1 MVAAMNLDERR
12 TFVVWRTVLIALV
25 VQFLAALTSAGWIAA
40 TLLTGLILGMFL
52 AHIVRYRDPLLARI
66 LVFGL
71 VVGFGELP
79 ADHFGVVVTRT
90 LVYSSG
96 GPQIWVS
103 PAYMPF
109 SWVVLMTQLG
119 VLALVCAPRF
129 GRARTCALL
138 AVAGGLN
145 IPVHEFLAKY
155 ADLWHY
161 ENTPLV
167 LGVVPHYVIFAE
179 AILGFVMPLLLM
191 RLSATTRWRA
201 VVGLGAAQ
209 ALCIYIAG
217 RVAFAL
223 VG

>member
-1 MVAAMNLDERR
+1 MSLDERR
-12 TFVVWRTVLIALV
+12 LSLVRRTIALALAG
-25 VQFLAALTSAGWIAA
+25 QCLAALTAAGWFAA
-40 TLLTGLILGMFL
+40 TLLTAALLGML
-52 AHIVRYRDPLLARI
+52 VAHTLRHRDRLLARL

-90 LVYSSG
+90 LVYSPG

-109 SWVVLMTQLG
+109 GWVVMMTQLG
-119 VLALVCAPRF
+119 VIALACAPRL
-129 GRARTCALL
+129 GRARTCVVL

-145 IPVHEFLAKY
+145 IPVHELLAKH
-155 ADLWHY
+155 ADLWFY
-161 ENTPLV
+161 QGTPAV
-167 LGVVPHYVIFAE
+167 FGVVPHYVILAE
-179 AILGFVMPLLLM
+179 AMLAFVMPLLLM
-191 RLSATTRWRA
+191 RLSARTAWSA

-209 ALCIYIAG
+209 ALCIYLAG
-217 RVAFAL
+217 RVAFAA